1 MQRMYALIQDIG
13 KTDMKLI
20 EMRFAME
27 ENVKY
32 LIPI

>member
-1 MQRMYALIQDIG
+1 MQRMYALIRDIG